1 MKHTFRLYSLLGLA
15 IFGSFALSSCTESA
29 LREWRA
35 TADVAATVGEPEE
48 VAEAAND
55 GGESADVEAVEPK
68 LEEPQLAKLDSITP
82 SVEIE
87 SNEGAVTLWL
97 VDAPSKQRVQRLME
111 KASQS
116 MSAQFS
122 PDKKWMVVSDV
133 AFSDL
138 QTVHLF
144 KRTGATSY
152 QKIDRDAFTGVI
164 WDQFAADKIEAAQMV
179 IKYRTTF
186 TSWGDNAINLKLAA
200 LPRGAD
206 WIEADYTV
214 DLAGL

>member
-1 MKHTFRLYSLLGLA
+1 
-15 IFGSFALSSCTESA
+15 GSFALSSCTESA
-29 LREWRA
+29 LSEWRA
-35 TADVAATVGEPEE
+35 SADMVASVGNGGALTENTMEPGEQTEVEE
-48 VAEAAND
+48 VDSNPDEA
-55 GGESADVEAVEPK
+55 
-68 LEEPQLAKLDSITP
+68 QLAKLESIAP

-87 SNEGAVTLWL
+87 SNEGTVTLWL
-97 VDAPSKQRVQRLME
+97 IDAPSKQRVQRLME

-116 MSAQFS
+116 LSAQFS
-122 PDKKWMVVSDV
+122 EDKQWMVVSDL

-144 KRTGATSY
+144 KRSGATSY
-152 QKIDRDAFTGVI
+152 EKIDRDAFTGVI
-164 WDQFAADKIEAAQMV
+164 WDQFAANKIEASQMV